1 MRIPGEEWPALQI
14 QVAFWS
20 LQGFCLLNI
29 LHSGL
34 AEGTDAAPT
43 DEAGQLRN
51 LRSWGKALCSVSH
64 TLETT
69 GLGRKNRVGTGTPS
83 PRGLSRDLTGT
94 VTTLRRSRVTFLMST
109 YYGKWRALLLKRK
122 RRERDRRG
130 SRKRALGKAA
140 KRMKIVT
147 LRTHTWRQ
155 WRQTG
160 PDGRVCGRVCGHRA
174 AGTWLQ
180 R

>member
-1 MRIPGEEWPALQI
+1 MASAANSSCFLELAGILSSEHLAL
-14 QVAFWS
+14 W
-20 LQGFCLLNI
+20 
-29 LHSGL
+29 L

-51 LRSWGKALCSVSH
+51 LRSWGKALCSASH

-122 RRERDRRG
+122 RRELDRRG

-147 LRTHTWRQ
+147 LRTHTSRQ

-160 PDGRVCGRVCGHRA
+160 PDGRVCGHRA